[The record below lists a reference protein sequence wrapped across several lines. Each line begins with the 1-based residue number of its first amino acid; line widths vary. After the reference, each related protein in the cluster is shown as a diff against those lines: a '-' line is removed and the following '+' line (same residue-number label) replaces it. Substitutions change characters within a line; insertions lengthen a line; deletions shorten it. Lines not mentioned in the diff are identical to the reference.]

1 MIELD
6 GEKYLDGD
14 EASNLLG
21 VKMSTLYTY
30 VSRGIL
36 KSYKQGIKR
45 QRLYKQAELESLL
58 RLQPGDTPSPIST
71 TKQST
76 EETSES
82 SKGHTCNASLHSND
96 LLQIEAYVIDF
107 SASAK
112 RCTPIRISS
121 SLNAVLPR
129 SKPWEFHSSMRNVDF
144 ICLLGSLYVSYFIQ
158 WLSIANMSI

>member
-58 RLQPGDTPSPIST
+58 RLQPGVRFRPAD
-71 TKQST
+71 
-76 EETSES
+76 
-82 SKGHTCNASLHSND
+82 
-96 LLQIEAYVIDF
+96 
-107 SASAK
+107 
-112 RCTPIRISS
+112 RCATLAPLR
-121 SLNAVLPR
+121 AVR
-129 SKPWEFHSSMRNVDF
+129 GRRR
-144 ICLLGSLYVSYFIQ
+144 
-158 WLSIANMSI
+158 

>member
-58 RLQPGDTPSPIST
+58 RLRPSDMPSSIST
-71 TKQST
+71 TKQSI
-76 EETSES
+76 EETS
-82 SKGHTCNASLHSND
+82 K
-96 LLQIEAYVIDF
+96 
-107 SASAK
+107 
-112 RCTPIRISS
+112 
-121 SLNAVLPR
+121 
-129 SKPWEFHSSMRNVDF
+129 SMKERTEIPLAEDWVPF
-144 ICLLGSLYVSYFIQ
+144 
-158 WLSIANMSI
+158 M

>member
-45 QRLYKQAELESLL
+45 QRLYKQTELESLL
-58 RLQPGDTPSPIST
+58 RLRPSDSPSPIST
-71 TKQST
+71 TKQAT
-76 EETSES
+76 DETSAS
-82 SKGHTCNASLHSND
+82 NKGPTEIPLAED
-96 LLQIEAYVIDF
+96 WVPY
-107 SASAK
+107 
-112 RCTPIRISS
+112 
-121 SLNAVLPR
+121 
-129 SKPWEFHSSMRNVDF
+129 M
-144 ICLLGSLYVSYFIQ
+144 
-158 WLSIANMSI
+158 

>member
-1 MIELD
+1 MSIPQPTKRLKKDESRMIELD

-71 TKQST
+71 KQST

-82 SKGHTCNASLHSND
+82 SK
-96 LLQIEAYVIDF
+96 
-107 SASAK
+107 
-112 RCTPIRISS
+112 
-121 SLNAVLPR
+121 
-129 SKPWEFHSSMRNVDF
+129 
-144 ICLLGSLYVSYFIQ
+144 
-158 WLSIANMSI
+158 

>member
-14 EASNLLG
+14 EASNFLG

-58 RLQPGDTPSPIST
+58 RLRPSDTPSPIST
-71 TKQST
+71 TKQFV
-76 EETSES
+76 EETPDS
-82 SKGHTCNASLHSND
+82 SKGRTEIPLAED
-96 LLQIEAYVIDF
+96 WVPY
-107 SASAK
+107 
-112 RCTPIRISS
+112 
-121 SLNAVLPR
+121 
-129 SKPWEFHSSMRNVDF
+129 M
-144 ICLLGSLYVSYFIQ
+144 
-158 WLSIANMSI
+158 